1 MSVLKDRFLE
11 ILYKG
16 VEKNSSL
23 DNYIPNMGEFIKLN
37 NLGVQWDPNEDYLL
51 LCEAELGESK
61 EFVPLNKNN
70 AEELS
75 NYDTLIVNLQP
86 NNHLK
91 SLCMNDGT
99 RLQYNYLKNVLSYY
113 VKSEKNVKP
122 RYIIMHKYDLD
133 RDLAIKSID
142 DIALE
147 YEEYS
152 SADYL

>member
-75 NYDTLIVNLQP
+75 NYDTLIVNL
-86 NNHLK
+86 
-91 SLCMNDGT
+91 
-99 RLQYNYLKNVLSYY
+99 
-113 VKSEKNVKP
+113 
-122 RYIIMHKYDLD
+122 
-133 RDLAIKSID
+133 
-142 DIALE
+142 
-147 YEEYS
+147 
-152 SADYL
+152 